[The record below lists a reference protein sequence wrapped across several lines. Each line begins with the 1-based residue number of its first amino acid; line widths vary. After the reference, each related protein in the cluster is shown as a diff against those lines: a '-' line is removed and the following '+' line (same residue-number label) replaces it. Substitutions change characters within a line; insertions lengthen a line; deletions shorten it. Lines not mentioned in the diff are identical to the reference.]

1 MSLFD
6 RVFRKPSKTMVTPA
20 SGAGWTYDEKAIC
33 RIEDIPVEFAASPDA
48 SRVALILDRAD
59 YWQVVIDGQ
68 SSERWNAVKQGCLV
82 FSPDST
88 RVVYAAER
96 QGKSIVVLD
105 GDVLWGYGE
114 LTSKPVFSSDSKH
127 CAFVTRHN
135 RGQRLVVD
143 GKTGRLCE
151 AIGDDDPI
159 FSPASD
165 CLAYTEISSR
175 GCSVAVVADLKE
187 PTLVTAGEPFDGIAG
202 GTPIFS
208 PDGKRIAYIAGKDG
222 RFIVVIDGEN
232 SVPYDG
238 IVKGSLCFSPDSKH
252 CAYAARRSGKA
263 LVIVNGKVVSEHE
276 GVFMLQFGS
285 GHSGFSYLAKT
296 RDHWVWI
303 KNNGRVCEVPGGE
316 EVTVTVAED
325 LSHIAYV
332 FKEDDQQVLVL
343 DERHVYRNPEIVCL
357 VFSPD
362 STRLACVARHPLT
375 RQGSVV
381 VDGVSGPHFNGIVK
395 PGIVFSPDSR
405 HLFYTARLSSG
416 EESLVVNHDVMCAF
430 YEVFKTAEFYFPDN
444 ASVRLVI
451 VKEGGTVTQVTAHP
465 A

>member
-1 MSLFD
+1 MSIFD
-6 RVFRKPSKTMVTPA
+6 RILRKLPKAMMTPG
-20 SGAGWTYDEKAIC
+20 SGARWTHDEKVLC
-33 RIEDIPVEFAASPDA
+33 KIEDIPVEFAVSPDA
-48 SRVALILDRAD
+48 SRVALILDRAS
-59 YWQVVIDGQ
+59 YWQVVVDGQ
-68 SSERWNAVKQGCLV
+68 NSERWSAVKQGCLV

-96 QGKSIVVLD
+96 QGKPIVVLD
-105 GDVLWGYGE
+105 GDVLWEYGE
-114 LTSKPVFSSDSKH
+114 LTSKPVFSVDSRH

-135 RGQRLVVD
+135 RGQRVVVD
-143 GKTGRLCE
+143 GKVGRLCE
-151 AIGDDDPI
+151 AIGDDDPV

-165 CLAYTEISSR
+165 RLAYTEMSSR

-187 PTLVTAGEPFDGIAG
+187 PTLVTEGETFDGIAG

-222 RFIVVIDGEN
+222 GFLVVIDGEN
-232 SVPYDG
+232 SIPYAG

-252 CAYAARRSGKA
+252 CAYAARSSGKA
-263 LVIVNGKVVSEHE
+263 LVIVDGKVVSEHDD
-276 GVFMLQFGS
+276 VLMLQFGS
-285 GHSGFSYLAKT
+285 GDSGFSYLAKD
-296 RDHWVWI
+296 RDRWVWM
-303 KNNGRVCEVPGGE
+303 KNGRRECELPGAE
-316 EVTVTVAED
+316 EVKVTED

-332 FKEDDQQVLVL
+332 FKEKDQQVLVL

-362 STRLACVARHPLT
+362 STRLAFVARHPLT

-381 VDGVSGPHFNGIVK
+381 VDGMSGPQFNGIVK
-395 PGIVFSPDSR
+395 PGIGFTPDSC
-405 HLFYTARLSSG
+405 HLVYTARLSNG
-416 EESLVVNHDVMCAF
+416 EESLIVNHDVVCTF
-430 YEVFKTAEFYFPDN
+430 YQVCKTAQLYFPDN